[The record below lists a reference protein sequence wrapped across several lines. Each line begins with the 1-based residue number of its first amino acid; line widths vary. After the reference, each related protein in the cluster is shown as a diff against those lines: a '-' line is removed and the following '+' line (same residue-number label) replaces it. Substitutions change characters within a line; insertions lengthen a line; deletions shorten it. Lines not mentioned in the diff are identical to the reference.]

1 MLSTAGANI
10 RIVLVEP
17 AGPLN
22 VGSVARV
29 MKNMGLHQL
38 VLVSPHCD
46 HLGEEARLMAVRA
59 ADILETAKVV
69 ESLPAAL
76 VGCVRAIATT
86 GDDSRSLPTKLE
98 DPAHALPWLLEA
110 PSALIFGPEDCGLTN
125 AQLNRAQ
132 RLIRIPSSDAYSS
145 LNLAQAVAICC
156 YELYR
161 EEGSSATDSVTDV
174 TDVSPMS
181 VGSSATDSV
190 TDVTDVTDVSPM
202 SVGRRKKEEGRRKR
216 DEGRGMK
223 EEGRGK
229 LEPED
234 ASFPGSAGER
244 ISRGRASSI
253 PDATDNLSTCYQEK
267 LATSQTENPS
277 PPLTSAPL
285 ENLEGYYQQ
294 LETLLLKIGYLQP
307 HTAASRMEK
316 FRRLYNRA
324 YPTIEE
330 VAMLRGVLR
339 QTEWAMKTY
348 PRETVS
354 DTLDE
359 ALPENPTDS

>member
-1 MLSTAGANI
+1 MLETALAKI

-38 VLVSPHCD
+38 ILVNPQCD
-46 HLGEEARLMAVRA
+46 YLGEEARLMAVRA

-69 ESLPAAL
+69 DSLAAAL

-86 GDDSRSLPTKLE
+86 GDDSRSLPTQLE
-98 DPAHALPWLLEA
+98 QPADALPWLLEA
-110 PSALIFGPEDCGLTN
+110 PSALIFGREDCGLTN
-125 AQLNRAQ
+125 AELNRAQ
-132 RLIRIPSSDAYSS
+132 RLIRIPSSDAYTS

-156 YELYR
+156 YELY
-161 EEGSSATDSVTDV
+161 G
-174 TDVSPMS
+174 
-181 VGSSATDSV
+181 
-190 TDVTDVTDVSPM
+190 
-202 SVGRRKKEEGRRKR
+202 EEGRRKR
-216 DEGRGMK
+216 

-229 LEPED
+229 REEGRGKKEED
-234 ASFPGSAGER
+234 ALFPGSAGER
-244 ISRGRASSI
+244 ISRGSASSI
-253 PDATDNLSTCYQEK
+253 DATDNLSTCYQEQ
-267 LATSQTENPS
+267 LGTSQKENPS

-294 LETLLLKIGYLQP
+294 LETLLLKIGYLQQ

-324 YPTIEE
+324 YPTVDE

-339 QTEWAMKTY
+339 QTEWAIKTY
-348 PRETVS
+348 PREANS
-354 DTLDE
+354 DTLDG

>member
-1 MLSTAGANI
+1 MLEMADANI

-38 VLVSPHCD
+38 VLVNPHCD

-98 DPAHALPWLLEA
+98 DPADALPWLLEA
-110 PSALIFGPEDCGLTN
+110 PSALIFGPEHCGLTN

-174 TDVSPMS
+174 TDV
-181 VGSSATDSV
+181 
-190 TDVTDVTDVSPM
+190 TDVMDVSPM
-202 SVGRRKKEEGRRKR
+202 SVGSREEGRRKR
-216 DEGRGMK
+216 
-223 EEGRGK
+223 EEGREK
-229 LEPED
+229 RE
-234 ASFPGSAGER
+234 AGTR
-244 ISRGRASSI
+244 RSLVPRLSQGTHIQRLSLFNT
-253 PDATDNLSTCYQEK
+253 DATDNLSTCYQEK

-339 QTEWAMKTY
+339 QTEWAIKTY

-354 DTLDE
+354 DTLDG

>member
-1 MLSTAGANI
+1 MLSTADANI

-38 VLVSPHCD
+38 VLVNPQCD

-86 GDDSRSLPTKLE
+86 GDDSRSLPTQLE
-98 DPAHALPWLLEA
+98 EPAEALPWLLEA
-110 PSALIFGPEDCGLTN
+110 PSALIFGREDCGLTN
-125 AQLNRAQ
+125 TELNRAQ
-132 RLIRIPSSDAYSS
+132 RLIRIPSSDAYTS

-161 EEGSSATDSVTDV
+161 EEGRRNKEQGT
-174 TDVSPMS
+174 
-181 VGSSATDSV
+181 
-190 TDVTDVTDVSPM
+190 
-202 SVGRRKKEEGRRKR
+202 RKKQEGTRNKEQGRSKREEGREKQ
-216 DEGRGMK
+216 
-223 EEGRGK
+223 EE
-229 LEPED
+229 EE
-234 ASFPGSAGER
+234 ASFPGSAWER
-244 ISRGRASSI
+244 TSRGSASSI
-253 PDATDNLSTCYQEK
+253 PDATDNLSTCYQEQ
-267 LATSQTENPS
+267 LATRPTENPS
-277 PPLTSAPL
+277 IPLASAPL

-294 LETLLLKIGYLQP
+294 LETLLLKIGYLQQ

-324 YPTIEE
+324 YPTVDE

-339 QTEWAMKTY
+339 QTEWAIKSY
-348 PRETVS
+348 PREANS
-354 DTLDE
+354 DTLDG

>member
-38 VLVSPHCD
+38 VLVNPQCD
-46 HLGEEARLMAVRA
+46 HLGKEARLMAVRA

-86 GDDSRSLPTKLE
+86 GDDGRSLPTKLE
-98 DPAHALPWLLEA
+98 DPADALPWLLEA

-174 TDVSPMS
+174 TDV
-181 VGSSATDSV
+181 
-190 TDVTDVTDVSPM
+190 TDVRKRSEV
-202 SVGRRKKEEGRRKR
+202 RRKRSEVRGPKEEGRRKR
-216 DEGRGMK
+216 SEV
-223 EEGRGK
+223 RGK

-234 ASFPGSAGER
+234 ASFPGSARER
-244 ISRGRASSI
+244 ISRGSASSI
-253 PDATDNLSTCYQEK
+253 DATDNLSTCYQEQ
-267 LATSQTENPS
+267 LATSQRENPS

-348 PRETVS
+348 PRETIS
-354 DTLDE
+354 DTLDG

>member
-38 VLVSPHCD
+38 VLVNPHCD
-46 HLGEEARLMAVRA
+46 YLGEEARLMAVRA

-86 GDDSRSLPTKLE
+86 GDDGRSLPTKLE
-98 DPAHALPWLLEA
+98 DPADALPWLLEA
-110 PSALIFGPEDCGLTN
+110 PSALIFGREDCGLTN
-125 AQLNRAQ
+125 AELNRAQ
-132 RLIRIPSSDAYSS
+132 RLIRIPSSDAYTS

-161 EEGSSATDSVTDV
+161 EEG
-174 TDVSPMS
+174 
-181 VGSSATDSV
+181 
-190 TDVTDVTDVSPM
+190 
-202 SVGRRKKEEGRRKR
+202 RRKKEEGRRKTEEGR
-216 DEGRGMK
+216 AKREEGRGK
-223 EEGRGK
+223 TEEGRAKREEGRGK
-229 LEPED
+229 LEPEE
-234 ASFPGSAGER
+234 ASFPGSAWER
-244 ISRGRASSI
+244 ISRGSASSI
-253 PDATDNLSTCYQEK
+253 TDATDNLSTYYQEQ

-285 ENLEGYYQQ
+285 ENVEGYYQQ

-339 QTEWAMKTY
+339 QTEWAIKTY
-348 PRETVS
+348 GRSPVS
-354 DTLDE
+354 DTLDG

>member
-1 MLSTAGANI
+1 MLETADANI

-38 VLVSPHCD
+38 VLVNPQCD

-59 ADILETAKVV
+59 ADILETTKVV

-86 GDDSRSLPTKLE
+86 GDDCRSLPTQLE
-98 DPAHALPWLLEA
+98 EPADALPWLLEA
-110 PSALIFGPEDCGLTN
+110 PSALIFGREDCGLTN
-125 AQLNRAQ
+125 AELNRAQ
-132 RLIRIPSSDAYSS
+132 RLIRIPSSNAYTS

-161 EEGSSATDSVTDV
+161 EEG
-174 TDVSPMS
+174 
-181 VGSSATDSV
+181 
-190 TDVTDVTDVSPM
+190 
-202 SVGRRKKEEGRRKR
+202 RRKR
-216 DEGRGMK
+216 

-229 LEPED
+229 REEGRGKEEED
-234 ASFPGSAGER
+234 ASFPGSARER
-244 ISRGRASSI
+244 ISRGSASSI
-253 PDATDNLSTCYQEK
+253 PDATDNLSTCYQEQ
-267 LATSQTENPS
+267 LATRQTENPS
-277 PPLTSAPL
+277 IPLASASL

-294 LETLLLKIGYLQP
+294 LETLLLKIGYLQQ

-324 YPTIEE
+324 YPTVDE

-339 QTEWAMKTY
+339 QTEWAIKTY
-348 PRETVS
+348 PREANS
-354 DTLDE
+354 DTLDG

>member
-1 MLSTAGANI
+1 MLEMAHANI

-38 VLVSPHCD
+38 VLVNPHCD

-69 ESLPAAL
+69 ENLPAAL

-98 DPAHALPWLLEA
+98 DPAEALPWLLEA

-156 YELYR
+156 YELYL
-161 EEGSSATDSVTDV
+161 EQG
-174 TDVSPMS
+174 
-181 VGSSATDSV
+181 
-190 TDVTDVTDVSPM
+190 
-202 SVGRRKKEEGRRKR
+202 KRKR
-216 DEGRGMK
+216 

-229 LEPED
+229 QEPED
-234 ASFPGSAGER
+234 ASFPGSARER

-253 PDATDNLSTCYQEK
+253 PDATDNLSTCYQEQ

-339 QTEWAMKTY
+339 QTEWAIKTY

-354 DTLDE
+354 DTLDG

>member
-1 MLSTAGANI
+1 
-10 RIVLVEP
+10 
-17 AGPLN
+17 
-22 VGSVARV
+22 
-29 MKNMGLHQL
+29 MGLHQL
-38 VLVSPHCD
+38 VLVNPHCD

-86 GDDSRSLPTKLE
+86 GDDGRSLPTKLE
-98 DPAHALPWLLEA
+98 DPAEALPWLLEA

-161 EEGSSATDSVTDV
+161 EEGRSPREVGSSATNSVTDV
-174 TDVSPMS
+174 TDV
-181 VGSSATDSV
+181 
-190 TDVTDVTDVSPM
+190 
-202 SVGRRKKEEGRRKR
+202 RKKEEGRSPR
-216 DEGRGMK
+216 EVGREK
-223 EEGRGK
+223 QEE
-229 LEPED
+229 E
-234 ASFPGSAGER
+234 ASFPGSAWER
-244 ISRGRASSI
+244 ISRGSASSI
-253 PDATDNLSTCYQEK
+253 DATDNLSTCYQEQ
-267 LATSQTENPS
+267 LAPSQTENPS

-294 LETLLLKIGYLQP
+294 LETVLLKIGYLQP

-324 YPTIEE
+324 YPTIQE

-354 DTLDE
+354 DTLDG

>member
-1 MLSTAGANI
+1 
-10 RIVLVEP
+10 
-17 AGPLN
+17 
-22 VGSVARV
+22 

-38 VLVSPHCD
+38 VLVNPHCD

-86 GDDSRSLPTKLE
+86 GDDGRSLPTKLE
-98 DPAHALPWLLEA
+98 DPADALPWLLEA

-174 TDVSPMS
+174 TDV
-181 VGSSATDSV
+181 
-190 TDVTDVTDVSPM
+190 
-202 SVGRRKKEEGRRKR
+202 RKRSEGRRKR
-216 DEGRGMK
+216 SEVRGPRSEGRRK
-223 EEGRGK
+223 RSEVPGK

-234 ASFPGSAGER
+234 ASFPGSARER
-244 ISRGRASSI
+244 ISRGWASSI
-253 PDATDNLSTCYQEK
+253 SDATDNLSTCYQEQ

-294 LETLLLKIGYLQP
+294 LETLLLKIGYLHP

-324 YPTIEE
+324 YPTIDE

-354 DTLDE
+354 DTLDG

>member
-1 MLSTAGANI
+1 MPVPQELNLIVEQASCLLLRKQPNFYQTPPQIKMLETADANI

-38 VLVSPHCD
+38 VLVNPQCD

-86 GDDSRSLPTKLE
+86 GDDSRSLPTQLE
-98 DPAHALPWLLEA
+98 EPAEALPWLLEA
-110 PSALIFGPEDCGLTN
+110 PSALIFGREDCGLTN
-125 AQLNRAQ
+125 AELNRAQ
-132 RLIRIPSSDAYSS
+132 RLIRIPSSDAYTS

-161 EEGSSATDSVTDV
+161 EEG
-174 TDVSPMS
+174 
-181 VGSSATDSV
+181 
-190 TDVTDVTDVSPM
+190 
-202 SVGRRKKEEGRRKR
+202 RRKKEEGRGKR
-216 DEGRGMK
+216 EEGTGK
-223 EEGRGK
+223 EE
-229 LEPED
+229 ED

-244 ISRGRASSI
+244 ISRGSASSI
-253 PDATDNLSTCYQEK
+253 PHATDNLSTCYQEQ
-267 LATSQTENPS
+267 LATRQTENLS
-277 PPLTSAPL
+277 IPLASAPL

-294 LETLLLKIGYLQP
+294 LETLLLKIGYLQQ

-324 YPTIEE
+324 YPTVDE

-339 QTEWAMKTY
+339 QTEWAIKSY
-348 PRETVS
+348 PREANS
-354 DTLDE
+354 DTLDG

>member
-38 VLVSPHCD
+38 VLVNPHCD

-98 DPAHALPWLLEA
+98 DPADALPWLLEA

-156 YELYR
+156 YELSR
-161 EEGSSATDSVTDV
+161 
-174 TDVSPMS
+174 
-181 VGSSATDSV
+181 
-190 TDVTDVTDVSPM
+190 
-202 SVGRRKKEEGRRKR
+202 EEGRRKR
-216 DEGRGMK
+216 

-229 LEPED
+229 KEEED
-234 ASFPGSAGER
+234 ASFAGSAWER
-244 ISRGRASSI
+244 ISRGSASSI
-253 PDATDNLSTCYQEK
+253 IDATDNLSTCYQEQF
-267 LATSQTENPS
+267 ATSQTENPS

-348 PRETVS
+348 GRDTVS
-354 DTLDE
+354 DTLDG

>member
-1 MLSTAGANI
+1 
-10 RIVLVEP
+10 
-17 AGPLN
+17 
-22 VGSVARV
+22 
-29 MKNMGLHQL
+29 MGLHQL
-38 VLVSPHCD
+38 VLVNPHCD

-98 DPAHALPWLLEA
+98 DPADALPWLLEA
-110 PSALIFGPEDCGLTN
+110 PSALIFGPEDSGLTN

-161 EEGSSATDSVTDV
+161 EEGR
-174 TDVSPMS
+174 SPREE
-181 VGSSATDSV
+181 V
-190 TDVTDVTDVSPM
+190 
-202 SVGRRKKEEGRRKR
+202 RRKKEEVRGKKS
-216 DEGRGMK
+216 EGRGKK
-223 EEGRGK
+223 EEGREK
-229 LEPED
+229 QEEEE
-234 ASFPGSAGER
+234 ASFPSSAWER
-244 ISRGRASSI
+244 ISRGSASSI
-253 PDATDNLSTCYQEK
+253 PDATDNLSTYYQEQ

-324 YPTIEE
+324 YPTIDE

-348 PRETVS
+348 GRDTVS
-354 DTLDE
+354 DTLDG

>member
-1 MLSTAGANI
+1 MLETALANI

-38 VLVSPHCD
+38 VLVNPQCD
-46 HLGEEARLMAVRA
+46 YLGEEARLMAVRA
-59 ADILETAKVV
+59 ADILEIAKVV

-86 GDDSRSLPTKLE
+86 GDDSRSLPTQLE
-98 DPAHALPWLLEA
+98 QPADALPWLLEA
-110 PSALIFGPEDCGLTN
+110 PSALIFGREDCGLTN
-125 AQLNRAQ
+125 AELNRAQ
-132 RLIRIPSSDAYSS
+132 RLIRIPSSDAYTS

-161 EEGSSATDSVTDV
+161 EEGRA
-174 TDVSPMS
+174 
-181 VGSSATDSV
+181 
-190 TDVTDVTDVSPM
+190 
-202 SVGRRKKEEGRRKR
+202 KKEE
-216 DEGRGMK
+216 
-223 EEGRGK
+223 
-229 LEPED
+229 ED
-234 ASFPGSAGER
+234 ASFPGSARER
-244 ISRGRASSI
+244 ISRGYASSI
-253 PDATDNLSTCYQEK
+253 PDATDNLSTCYQEQ
-267 LATSQTENPS
+267 LTTSPTENPS
-277 PPLTSAPL
+277 IPLTSAPL

-324 YPTIEE
+324 YPTIDE

-348 PRETVS
+348 PRDTVS
-354 DTLDE
+354 DTLDG